1 MSPTTSRRPSR
12 VVILVDNKRRDLLS
26 CALIAHHLEQRGAR
40 VFLEPLEAYR
50 AVLGAHQPDL
60 ILFNHLLASHL
71 ASYSAQLR
79 ERGVQVAV
87 LPNEALLYNPEVL
100 RFNCRRYNDR
110 VHVDLYLCW
119 SEQQRTALL
128 ANGYDPAVTRMAV
141 VGNPKF
147 DLHFAPWHRL
157 FPVQAASSRPRLLF
171 CTNFALAR
179 FHELPPAAAD
189 KFFDIWRKHVA
200 DYADYRTAIAV
211 NHRSRARLVDFLGA
225 VVAAN
230 QFEIVI
236 RPHPSEAREFYHHWL
251 AGLPATARQ
260 HMRLDEHALIYGPVR
275 ECDLEISCETCT
287 TAIDSWLAGKPTIE
301 LTFDQHPMF
310 AHAEVAG
317 LNVTC
322 ADPARLV
329 PTILEQLADPAQNP
343 LQAARHRH
351 LAKWCATPSG
361 HSAELTAEAIIA
373 SLASHETL
381 PSPLSLAD
389 RRRGW
394 KLRAL
399 ALFNLPYH
407 FDPLLPVKAGFFPS
421 RYASKRHTWEKSITP
436 QLAAQARASIAAVAR
451 LASAFRQL

>member
-1 MSPTTSRRPSR
+1 MSTPPARRPSR
-12 VVILVDNKRRDLLS
+12 VVILVDNKRRDLLA

-50 AVLGAHQPDL
+50 AVLGAHRPDL

-71 ASYSAQLR
+71 ANYSAVLH

-87 LPNEALLYNPEVL
+87 LPNEALLYNPEVM
-100 RFNCRRYNDR
+100 RFNSRRYNDR

-119 SEQQRTALL
+119 SELQQAALL
-128 ANGYDPAVTRMAV
+128 ANGYDPQVTRMAV

-147 DLHFAPWHRL
+147 DLHFAPWNRIFHRL
-157 FPVQAASSRPRLLF
+157 PACTRPRLLL

-189 KFFDIWRKHVA
+189 KFFDIWRKHA
-200 DYADYRTAIAV
+200 ATYADYRAVIAV
-211 NHRSRARLVDFLGA
+211 NHRSRARFLEFL
-225 VVAAN
+225 AA
-230 QFEIVI
+230 IVQADRFDI
-236 RPHPSEAREFYHHWL
+236 LLRPHPSETREFYHAWL
-251 AGLPATARQ
+251 ETLPAGTGQ
-260 HMRLDEHALIYGPVR
+260 HIRLDENDLIYGPMR

-361 HSAELTAEAIIA
+361 HAAELTAEAIIA
-373 SLASHETL
+373 SLASHETH

-399 ALFNLPYH
+399 ALSNLPYH
-407 FDPLLPVKAGFFPS
+407 FDPLLPVKAGLFPS